1 MPKLTKKT
9 ISIFAAALV
18 ALYLVISVIP
28 TLTGKLT
35 PTQTV
40 EYGELKVS
48 DDVTGY
54 VVRDETVYL
63 AKESGDA
70 VWKVKEDDLIK
81 KGAAVMTFKKRG
93 GGDNKQDSK
102 YKDILEKLNG
112 KGETAG
118 TTSLRK
124 GVVSFRIDG
133 YEGRMT
139 PEKQEKLKESDVLR
153 MKAEPDS
160 IKRNSFKK
168 GDPIYKIYNNADW
181 YLNVWV
187 DDSKTS
193 RYQEGGSVTIEIG
206 DEKIKGTI
214 DKIIGEKNKWHI
226 IIKTNRYWSG
236 LGKYRVTEASI
247 VTTDAEGLI
256 IDNECIT
263 MKNRH
268 EGVYVKTTTGD
279 YKFTRV
285 NVLASNDEQSLVSSG
300 TFTDE
305 KGKTVQTVEVYDEIL
320 RHPKEG

>member
-18 ALYLVISVIP
+18 GLYLVISVIP

-81 KGAAVMTFKKRG
+81 KGAAVMTFKKRSSG
-93 GGDNKQDSK
+93 KSNQNSK
-102 YKDILEKLNG
+102 YKDILDRLDGSG
-112 KGETAG
+112 KTAG

-124 GVVSFRIDG
+124 GVVSFRVDG
-133 YEGRMT
+133 YEGIMT
-139 PEKQEKLKESDVLR
+139 PSNQEKLKESDVTG
-153 MKAEPDS
+153 MAAEPDS
-160 IKRNSFKK
+160 IKRDGFKK
-168 GDPIYKIYNNADW
+168 GEPIYKIYNNADW
-181 YLNVWV
+181 YLNIWV

-193 RYQEGGSVTIEIG
+193 RYEEGGSVTIEIG

-236 LGKYRVTEASI
+236 LGRYRVTDATI
-247 VTTDAEGLI
+247 VTTDEEGLI
-256 IDNECIT
+256 IDNQCIAI
-263 MKNRH
+263 KNKH

-305 KGKTVQTVEVYDEIL
+305 NGRTVSTVEVYDEIL
-320 RHPKEG
+320 KHPKEG